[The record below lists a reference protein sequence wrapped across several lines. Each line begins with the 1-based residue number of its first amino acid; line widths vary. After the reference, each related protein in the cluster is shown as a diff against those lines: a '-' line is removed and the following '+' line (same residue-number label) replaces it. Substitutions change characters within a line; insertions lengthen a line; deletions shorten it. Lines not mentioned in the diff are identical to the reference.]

1 MCKAAERLAVG
12 IKHNVGLALKR
23 TLLGKTNQPQQ
34 CTVGIHDPQTEVSV
48 WLDNIDTPRDVTFE
62 HSIACASPFTICIG
76 GRDWQLGDAGKGPT
90 LKFREHDGEGRLLA
104 ELDLRHTATILTNGP
119 ALHLFQVDRCRNY
132 CLSAGRLWAH
142 YLHHA
147 YLRRQSTSHIQLST
161 CAAQAMTASFIC
173 PRRVVLVSAV
183 WGDRSNIFPMNLLG
197 SLNDDYFAFSLDST
211 RLAAPLVAGA
221 GMVALSGIPVE
232 RAGVAQQLGKNH
244 KKESV
249 AWGQLPF
256 PTTPSTALGIPV
268 PCFASRVI
276 ELQLETT
283 RNLGSH
289 TLFISRV
296 VRDERRAAGKQFFMV
311 HGIYQSWRLTHG
323 YDRSGSVSHV
333 STVRQV

>member
-1 MCKAAERLAVG
+1 VG

-34 CTVGIHDPQTEVSV
+34 CTVGIHDPQAEVGV
-48 WLDNIDTPRDVTFE
+48 WLHGIGAPRDVTFE

-76 GRDWQLGDAGKGPT
+76 GTDWQLGDAGKGPALT
-90 LKFREHDGEGRLLA
+90 FREHDGEGRVLA

-132 CLSAGRLWAH
+132 CLPAGRLWAH

-147 YLRRQSTSHIQLST
+147 YLRRRSTSHIRLST
-161 CAAQAMTASFIC
+161 LAAQAMTASFIC

-197 SLNDDYFAFSLDST
+197 SLSDGYFAFSLDST

-221 GMVALSGIPVE
+221 GAVALSCIPVGQ
-232 RAGVAQQLGKNH
+232 AGTAQQLGKNH

-256 PTTPSTALGIPV
+256 PTTPSTTLGIPV

-289 TLFISRV
+289 TLFVSRV
-296 VRDERRAAGKQFFMV
+296 VRDERRAAGEQYFMV
-311 HGIYQSWRLTHG
+311 HGIYQSWRLAHG
-323 YDRSGSVSHV
+323 YDHNGPVSSV
-333 STVRQV
+333 STVSQV

>member
-1 MCKAAERLAVG
+1 MCKGAKGSAVSF
-12 IKHNVGLALKR
+12 KHKVGVALKR
-23 TLLGKTNQPQQ
+23 MLLGKTNSPQQ
-34 CTVGIHDPQTEVSV
+34 CTVGIHDPQEEVSV
-48 WLDNIDTPRDVTFE
+48 WLHGAGAPRDVTFE

-76 GRDWQLGDAGKGPT
+76 GGDWQLRDAGKGPT
-90 LKFREHDGEGRLLA
+90 LEFREHDGEGRLLA
-104 ELDLRHTATILTNGP
+104 ELGLRHTATILTDGP
-119 ALHLFQVDRCRNY
+119 ALHLFQVNRCRNY

-147 YLRRQSTSHIQLST
+147 YLRWRSSSHIRLSGLE
-161 CAAQAMTASFIC
+161 AQAMTASFIC

-197 SLNDDYFAFSLDST
+197 SLSDGYFAFSLDST

-221 GMVALSGIPVE
+221 GTVALSGIPVG
-232 RAGVAQQLGKNH
+232 RAQVAQQLGKNH

-249 AWGQLPF
+249 PWSQLPF
-256 PTTPSTALGIPV
+256 STTPSTALGIPV

-276 ELQLETT
+276 ELQLETA

-289 TLFISRV
+289 TLFVSRV
-296 VRDERRAAGKQFFMV
+296 VGDERRAAGEQCFMV

-323 YDRSGSVSHV
+323 HDHSGPVSNV
-333 STVRQV
+333 STVSQI

>member
-1 MCKAAERLAVG
+1 MCKAKKRSAVSF
-12 IKHNVGLALKR
+12 KHNVGVALKR
-23 TLLGKTNQPQQ
+23 MLLGETNQPQQ
-34 CTVGIHDPQTEVSV
+34 CTVGLHDPQREVRV
-48 WLDNIDTPRDVTFE
+48 WLHGVGTPRDVTFE

-76 GRDWQLGDAGKGPT
+76 GGDWQVRDAGKGPT
-90 LKFREHDGEGRLLA
+90 LEFREHDGEGRLLA
-104 ELDLRHTATILTNGP
+104 ELGLRHTATILTDGL

-147 YLRRQSTSHIQLST
+147 YLRWRSSSHIRLSGLE
-161 CAAQAMTASFIC
+161 AQAMTASFIC
-173 PRRVVLVSAV
+173 PRRVVLVSTV

-197 SLNDDYFAFSLDST
+197 SLSDGYFAFSLDST

-221 GMVALSGIPVE
+221 GTVALSGIPVG
-232 RAGVAQQLGKNH
+232 RAEVAQQLGKNH

-249 AWGQLPF
+249 PWSQLPF
-256 PTTPSTALGIPV
+256 STTPSTALGIPV

-289 TLFISRV
+289 TLFVSRV
-296 VRDERRAAGKQFFMV
+296 VGDERRAAGEQFFMV

-323 YDRSGSVSHV
+323 HDHSGPVSNV
-333 STVRQV
+333 STVSQI